1 MTEKKERKDMVIY
14 LLIGLLLLET
24 ILGGSCFILFS
35 KNVEQSGDIWENV
48 ILQEVS
54 SVEDIDEWRN
64 SGKPF
69 MVIFGA
75 DYCSACIN
83 YKPYIKAIADSYA
96 GEVIVKYVDTEEN
109 KSIREVYN
117 IEAIPSTLFFE
128 KDGTP
133 YKPSQ
138 GLNVTKE
145 EEAGEER
152 IYVSEQFRIAK
163 ENEVL
168 FNDQFEYGI
177 DNDGELA
184 YCKFQGFLD
193 MIQLEEICMELIQ

>member
-1 MTEKKERKDMVIY
+1 MAEKKGQKDIVIY

-24 ILGGSCFILFS
+24 ILGGSYFIFYN
-35 KNVEQSGDIWENV
+35 KNVKQSGDIWENV
-48 ILQEVS
+48 ILHEVS

-64 SGKPF
+64 DGKPF

-109 KSIREVYN
+109 ESIREVYN

-133 YKPSQ
+133 YEPSQ
-138 GLNVTKE
+138 ELDVTKE

-152 IYVSEQFRIAK
+152 NYVSEQFRIAK
-163 ENEVL
+163 DNEVL
-168 FNDQFEYGI
+168 FNDQFEYGM
-177 DNDGELA
+177 DNNGELA

>member
-1 MTEKKERKDMVIY
+1 MAEKKGQKDIVIY

-24 ILGGSCFILFS
+24 ILGGSYFIFHN
-35 KNVEQSGDIWENV
+35 KNVKQSGDIWENV
-48 ILQEVS
+48 ILHEVS
-54 SVEDIDEWRN
+54 SAEDIDEWRN
-64 SGKPF
+64 AGKPF

-109 KSIREVYN
+109 ESIREVYN

-128 KDGTP
+128 KDGIP
-133 YKPSQ
+133 YEPSQ
-138 GLNVTKE
+138 ELDVTKE
-145 EEAGEER
+145 EESGEER
-152 IYVSEQFRIAK
+152 NYVSEQFRIAK
-163 ENEVL
+163 DNEVL
-168 FNDQFEYGI
+168 FNDQFEYGM
-177 DNDGELA
+177 DNNGELV